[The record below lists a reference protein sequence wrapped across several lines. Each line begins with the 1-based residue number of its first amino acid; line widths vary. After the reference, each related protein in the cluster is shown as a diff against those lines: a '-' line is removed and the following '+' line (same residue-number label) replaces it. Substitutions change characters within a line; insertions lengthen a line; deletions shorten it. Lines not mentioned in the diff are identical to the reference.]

1 LLTVCVQ
8 DVSGLLVKNLD
19 FDYIGTTMLP
29 SLMQTDGAWGMLM
42 RTVNRH
48 LVYHSSGTTLR
59 LKLLEFLIQVDL
71 IARKGAPSNHSFRLT
86 NFV

>member
-59 LKLLEFLIQVDL
+59 LKLLEFLIQVVFTRRE
-71 IARKGAPSNHSFRLT
+71 ANE
-86 NFV
+86 V